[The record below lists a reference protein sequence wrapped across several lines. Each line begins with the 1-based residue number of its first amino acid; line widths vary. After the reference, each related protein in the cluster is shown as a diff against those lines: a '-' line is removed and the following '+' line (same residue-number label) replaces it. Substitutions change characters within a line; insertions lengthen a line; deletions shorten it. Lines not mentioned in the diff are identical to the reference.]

1 MLSAIY
7 KDVLNGQ
14 SELTFQTTADSV
26 EAGLIREEYY
36 TIGKVNGIWR
46 EFIIDSVK
54 EKDEG
59 VLIQEVKA
67 SLSSVELNDHLILNE
82 VQGRS
87 LEIGLREILA
97 GTRWEVG
104 TIDPAIHSSA
114 VAEELLYKNVLE
126 GIYALVDQ
134 FNCDVYFSYVVDV
147 DKVVRRQVNLFKRLG
162 TESGK
167 RFEIDKDVLSVERQ
181 IDTTMIKTAI
191 YPIRIED
198 SAEDGTVITDIS
210 SVEWRVTNGDPVDKP
225 RGQKWVGDPNALRQ
239 WGRLDSQNNLIHRVK
254 LYEFNE
260 EVTPEV
266 MLQMSWVSLGNYTT
280 PKITYTTNI
289 VDLYQLFG
297 EEYAHEKVALGD
309 TCVVIDNYFTVP
321 IQTEDRVIE
330 LELDLIDPANSKVI
344 LGDPKVSYR
353 SDRETIQDSINGS
366 LNAVKRT
373 AQNALDS
380 ANGKNTITH
389 GSTEPENPRTGDS
402 WVRPHPNDPKE
413 TQWLIWDGTQWVIE
427 IDTTRISDA
436 VLAGEEALAAGEEAK
451 QAGEAALAA
460 GEEAKQAA
468 NDAREVADEAKLAAE
483 EAKEIGENAG
493 LAAEEAK
500 LAGEDAKQA
509 ADEAKQAGQDALEA
523 GNTALEKAEQ
533 AAQDAEEAKSAADAI
548 AIDVEGVMQD
558 VSKISGTAQNAF
570 DKALAVEETTATLE
584 KSVNGVTGR
593 LTEVEET
600 AAGTTRKVNELEIT
614 VDGQRQTIASVESAV
629 ANQKTSDRNLLLD
642 SNVPATNQSY
652 LIKTYTMRELMIEG
666 EDYVFRAKLTIGEGK
681 TWAGLWLDGG
691 LISMGR
697 LIKDTDGTYF
707 LRFKGRQGVNT
718 ANSIIHLYVGD
729 STAVGVTSN
738 IEWAKLT
745 KSNVLFKE
753 WSPAP
758 EDMATVSKVNEI
770 ENTVDGF
777 RQTISSVE
785 EWQNDF
791 NIGSRNYI
799 SRSNEF
805 RNHTQGLVVGT
816 QQADGSLR
824 LDVNSADRL
833 PFAVSNA
840 LAVGST
846 PVSQG
851 IISNFKTGDD
861 ITFSIWL
868 KGEATQ
874 LPPEGYI
881 GNGMG
886 YIDAVNAAETMNP
899 NVYTRY
905 DYTFKYNLISGAA
918 VPHIRFNN
926 QRGSY
931 ILGMTAIYKS
941 NRGMDWSPAPEDKAT
956 VTKVNQIESTVN
968 GTVQTVAEVKQTAD
982 SALTKATQVE
992 QTASGIRQTVS
1003 EVQTQL
1009 DLTDIKTA
1017 IAGGLV
1023 ITNDPEFRN
1032 GNNGIV
1038 TYNNAANGVVTV
1050 TRQNMAAASGG
1061 TQPTNSP
1068 FRMFIEVTGAANPAF
1083 GGIVRLTQARVNAK
1097 FVVKFNANLPT
1108 GRRFQFAN
1116 NSLGTNGKCTWLT
1129 SFEGRGTWTEYMY
1142 LVECG
1147 TGGTFSTF
1155 GHLYV
1160 MNGATPT
1167 PAAPLRWHIARY
1179 EIIDISQSQQSQIT
1193 QLSDTINLKVEKNDV
1208 INQINVSTEGILIAG
1223 NKVRITG
1230 TTTIDNAVIRTA
1242 HIADLAV
1249 TNGKIAN
1256 LSVDTAKI
1264 SDAAITNAKIG
1275 NLAVN
1280 SAKIV
1285 DLAVTEAKIGNAAVT
1300 NAKIANLSVDTA
1312 KIGELAVTTG
1322 KIGQLAVTEAKIG
1335 NLAVTE
1341 GKIANLAVT
1350 NAKIANLSV
1359 DTAKIADASITN
1371 AKIGNLAVDTAKIA
1385 NASIT
1390 NAKIVNVD
1398 ASKVTAN
1405 TLSAITTNTGTLN
1418 VTGWINLATSN
1429 IGIRATY
1436 DFGDQIDGAF
1446 NPRWFTGEYMLGYR
1460 HIRFLADVHQVTT
1473 NNQKGQFMYY
1483 GETFLGGDYFKLRAY
1498 NNSTSKTLLGRMDFT
1513 GQQMQITNNWGAQSG
1528 ILLSATGA
1536 SNFSGAAW
1544 FNSTARVQGEFTN
1557 SRIVPRADWGTFQI
1571 NENYVN
1577 RIARIQ
1583 LSNGNGGVSLNPGNN
1598 LGFAE
1603 FNVGRD
1609 TSRRIWSNGIY
1620 NRTYSSSA
1628 NMHIT
1633 DAGTL
1638 GRSTSASKYKLN
1650 IAEVPNIEQ
1659 LGYNLLTVAPK
1670 RWNDKYETE
1679 SIADEMTTGER
1690 LSGDSLFL
1698 RPHLG
1703 LIAEDLRAAGLDD
1716 FITVNKTTGEIEGI
1730 EYDRLWTVLIP
1741 LIRQQQETLVEQQ
1754 AINIKLFR
1762 EMEELKVG

>member
-1 MLSAIY
+1 MTTTLSDGAVVTDAAPLLSAIY

-36 TIGKVNGIWR
+36 AVGQINGVWR

-59 VLIQEVKA
+59 ALIQEVKA
-67 SLSSVELNDHLILNE
+67 SLSSVELNDHLVLGKI
-82 VQGRS
+82 QGMN
-87 LEIGLREILA
+87 LTTGLREILS
-97 GTRWEVG
+97 GTRWEMG
-104 TIDPAIHSSA
+104 TVDSAIVSNPI
-114 VAEELLYKNVLE
+114 AEELQYMNVLE
-126 GIYALVDQ
+126 AIHELVKQ
-134 FNCDVYFSYVVDV
+134 YNCDVYFTYVIDI
-147 DKVVRRQVNLFKRLG
+147 DKVVRRQVNLFRRLG
-162 TESGK
+162 TDSGK
-167 RFEIDKDVLSVERQ
+167 RFEISKDMMSVERH

-191 YPIRIED
+191 YPIRIEE
-198 SAEDGTVITDIS
+198 SEEEGKVITDIS
-210 SVEWRVTNGDPVDKP
+210 SVEWRVANGDPVDKP
-225 RGQKWVGDPNALRQ
+225 LGQKWVGDPNALRQ
-239 WGRLDSQNNLIHRVK
+239 WGRLDRSGNLIHRVK

-260 EVTPEV
+260 EVTPAV
-266 MLQMSWVSLGNYTT
+266 MLQMSWVSLGSYTS
-280 PKITYTTNI
+280 PKVTYTTNI
-289 VDLYQLFG
+289 VDLYQLLG
-297 EEYAHEKVALGD
+297 EEYAHEKVVLGD

-344 LGDPKVSYR
+344 LGDPKVSYA
-353 SDRETIQDSINGS
+353 SDRDNIGSIIEGALGS
-366 LNAVKRT
+366 VRRT
-373 AQNALDS
+373 ADNALVS
-380 ANGKNTITH
+380 ANGKNTITY
-389 GSTEPENPRTGDS
+389 GSIEPRNPRTGDS
-402 WVRPHPNDPKE
+402 WVRPHPNDPRE

-427 IDTTRISDA
+427 IDTMRISEA
-436 VLAGEEALAAGEEAK
+436 VIAGEEAFAAGEEAK
-451 QAGEAALAA
+451 QAGEDALAA

-558 VSKISGTAQNAF
+558 VSEISGTAQNAY

-600 AAGTTRKVNELEIT
+600 AAGTTRKVNELEVT
-614 VDGQRQTIASVESAV
+614 VDGQRQTIASVESTLGAMQV
-629 ANQKTSDRNLLLD
+629 GQRNLLRNSSFSYD
-642 SNVPATNQSY
+642 SELWGTSSGLIPSFPAQNEDIKYLRILKESPTNGRATIATSGGYLHLRIKPNTEYSLGLWYFVEAVESVGNRTSQVFLRTRNV
-652 LIKTYTMRELMIEG
+652 
-666 EDYVFRAKLTIGEGK
+666 GEG
-681 TWAGLWLDGG
+681 TFSDSPIADIDLSQTGRWIWLSANGH
-691 LISMGR
+691 SMTSGQEVTEATFTIA
-697 LIKDTDGTYF
+697 LD
-707 LRFKGRQGVNT
+707 
-718 ANSIIHLYVGD
+718 ANSVATIWFREAILVEGR
-729 STAVGVTSN
+729 
-738 IEWAKLT
+738 
-745 KSNVLFKE
+745 NVKA

-1285 DLAVTEAKIGNAAVT
+1285 DLAVTNGKIGNLAVTEGKIANLAVT
-1300 NAKIANLSVDTA
+1300 NAKIGDLAVNSA
-1312 KIGELAVTTG
+1312 KIGS
-1322 KIGQLAVTEAKIG
+1322 LAVTEAKIG

-1350 NAKIANLSV
+1350 NAKIANLAV
-1359 DTAKIADASITN
+1359 NTAKIADAAITN
-1371 AKIGNLAVDTAKIA
+1371 AKIA
-1385 NASIT
+1385 N
-1390 NAKIVNVD
+1390 
-1398 ASKVTAN
+1398 
-1405 TLSAITTNTGTLN
+1405 LSADKINTGTLN
-1418 VTGWINLATSN
+1418 AANVNIINLNASAIVSGTLRAITITGSTFETVGDFGTMTLNRGVTTYQQSGSVYGQIAGTTTASGLSLAFQSTGSAIVRAGRIDSGSAKYANSVLQLNSGFVAAAPTMSSSWETVWHNLILRYMSGGTVGNQITLDATNVTIMRNFRVTGSKNAVHVTRDGVRSTPAYETAESYLGD
-1429 IGIRATY
+1429 IGEAS
-1436 DFGDQIDGAF
+1436 
-1446 NPRWFTGEYMLGYR
+1446 TGENCEIEILIEGLFSDTVNTDIPYQV
-1460 HIRFLADVHQVTT
+1460 FLSAYGDSHVWVSKRTPFSFTVMSDSSNAEFTWELKAKRRGFEHERLVLQEDFDNTMI
-1473 NNQKGQFMYY
+1473 QFMY
-1483 GETFLGGDYFKLRAY
+1483 GE
-1498 NNSTSKTLLGRMDFT
+1498 NSK
-1513 GQQMQITNNWGAQSG
+1513 
-1528 ILLSATGA
+1528 
-1536 SNFSGAAW
+1536 
-1544 FNSTARVQGEFTN
+1544 
-1557 SRIVPRADWGTFQI
+1557 P
-1571 NENYVN
+1571 
-1577 RIARIQ
+1577 
-1583 LSNGNGGVSLNPGNN
+1583 
-1598 LGFAE
+1598 
-1603 FNVGRD
+1603 
-1609 TSRRIWSNGIY
+1609 
-1620 NRTYSSSA
+1620 
-1628 NMHIT
+1628 
-1633 DAGTL
+1633 
-1638 GRSTSASKYKLN
+1638 
-1650 IAEVPNIEQ
+1650 
-1659 LGYNLLTVAPK
+1659 
-1670 RWNDKYETE
+1670 
-1679 SIADEMTTGER
+1679 
-1690 LSGDSLFL
+1690 
-1698 RPHLG
+1698 
-1703 LIAEDLRAAGLDD
+1703 EDL
-1716 FITVNKTTGEIEGI
+1716 EGDCVTSEGATPI
-1730 EYDRLWTVLIP
+1730 Y
-1741 LIRQQQETLVEQQ
+1741 
-1754 AINIKLFR
+1754 A
-1762 EMEELKVG
+1762 EEEK

>member
-1 MLSAIY
+1 MTTTLSDGAVVTDAAPLLSAIY

-36 TIGKVNGIWR
+36 VVGQINGVWR

-59 VLIQEVKA
+59 ALIQEVKA
-67 SLSSVELNDHLILNE
+67 SLSSVELNDHLVLGKI
-82 VQGRS
+82 QGMN
-87 LEIGLREILA
+87 LTTGLREILS
-97 GTRWEVG
+97 GTRWEMG
-104 TIDPAIHSSA
+104 TVDAAIVSNPI
-114 VAEELLYKNVLE
+114 AEELQYMNVLE
-126 GIYALVDQ
+126 AIHELVKQ
-134 FNCDVYFSYVVDV
+134 YNCDVYFTYVIDI
-147 DKVVRRQVNLFKRLG
+147 DRVVRRQVNLFRRLG
-162 TESGK
+162 TDSGK
-167 RFEIDKDVLSVERQ
+167 RFEISKDMLSVERH

-191 YPIRIED
+191 YPIRIEE
-198 SAEDGTVITDIS
+198 SEEEGKVITDIS
-210 SVEWRVTNGDPVDKP
+210 SVEWRVANGDPVDKP
-225 RGQKWVGDPNALRQ
+225 LGQKWVGDPNALRQ
-239 WGRLDSQNNLIHRVK
+239 WGRLDRSGNLIHRVK

-260 EVTPEV
+260 EVTPAV
-266 MLQMSWVSLGNYTT
+266 MLQMSWVSLGSYTS
-280 PKITYTTNI
+280 PKVTYTTNI
-289 VDLYQLFG
+289 VDLYQLLG
-297 EEYAHEKVALGD
+297 EEFAHEKVVLGD

-344 LGDPKVSYR
+344 LGDPKASYA
-353 SDRETIQDSINGS
+353 SDRDNIGSIIEGA
-366 LNAVKRT
+366 LGAVRRT
-373 AQNALDS
+373 ADNALAS

-389 GSTEPENPRTGDS
+389 GSNEPRNPRTGDS

-427 IDTTRISDA
+427 IDTMRISEA
-436 VLAGEEALAAGEEAK
+436 VIAGEEALAAGEEAK
-451 QAGEAALAA
+451 QAGEDALAA

-500 LAGEDAKQA
+500 QVGEDAKQA
-509 ADEAKQAGQDALEA
+509 ASEAKQAGQDALEA

-558 VSKISGTAQNAF
+558 VSEISDTAQSAF

-652 LIKTYTMRELMIEG
+652 LIKTYTMSELMIEG

-681 TWAGLWLDGG
+681 TWAGIWLDGG
-691 LISMGR
+691 LIILGAGR
-697 LIKDTDGTYF
+697 LTKDSDGTYF

-886 YIDAVNAAETMNP
+886 YIDAVNATETMNP

-992 QTASGIRQTVS
+992 QTASGIRQTVT

-1023 ITNDPEFRN
+1023 ITDDPEFRN
-1032 GNNGIV
+1032 GNNGIA
-1038 TYNNAANGVVTV
+1038 TYNNAGNGVVTV
-1050 TRQNMAAASGG
+1050 TRQHMAAASGG
-1061 TQPTNSP
+1061 TQPTDSP
-1068 FRMFIEVTGAANPAF
+1068 YRIAVEVTGAANPQF
-1083 GGIVRLTQARVNAK
+1083 GGIVRNTQSRVNAK

-1167 PAAPLRWHIARY
+1167 PATPLRWHIARY

-1208 INQINVSTEGILIAG
+1208 INQINISTEGILIAG

-1280 SAKIV
+1280 SAKIGELAV
-1285 DLAVTEAKIGNAAVT
+1285 TNGKIGNLAVTEG
-1300 NAKIANLSVDTA
+1300 KIANLAVTNA

-1350 NAKIANLSV
+1350 NAKIANLAV
-1359 DTAKIADASITN
+1359 NTAKIADAAITN
-1371 AKIGNLAVDTAKIA
+1371 AKIA
-1385 NASIT
+1385 N
-1390 NAKIVNVD
+1390 
-1398 ASKVTAN
+1398 
-1405 TLSAITTNTGTLN
+1405 LSADKINTGTLN
-1418 VTGWINLATSN
+1418 AANVNIINLNASAIVSGTLNAIRITGSTFETVGDFGTMTLNRGVTTYQQSGSVYGQISGTTTASGLSLTFQTTGSAIVRAGRIDAGSAKYANSVIQLNSGFVAAAPTMSSSWETVWHNLILRYMSGGSVGNQITLDATNVTIMRNFRVTGSKNAVHVTRDGVRSTPAYETAESYLGD
-1429 IGIRATY
+1429 IGEAS
-1436 DFGDQIDGAF
+1436 
-1446 NPRWFTGEYMLGYR
+1446 TGENCEIEIPIEGLFSDTVNTDIPYQV
-1460 HIRFLADVHQVTT
+1460 FLSAYGDSHVWVSKRTPFSFTVNSERPNTKFTWEIKAKRRGFEHERLVLQEDFDNTMI
-1473 NNQKGQFMYY
+1473 QFMY
-1483 GETFLGGDYFKLRAY
+1483 GENSKPEDLEGDCV
-1498 NNSTSKTLLGRMDFT
+1498 
-1513 GQQMQITNNWGAQSG
+1513 
-1528 ILLSATGA
+1528 A
-1536 SNFSGAAW
+1536 SEGAAP
-1544 FNSTARVQGEFTN
+1544 
-1557 SRIVPRADWGTFQI
+1557 I
-1571 NENYVN
+1571 Y
-1577 RIARIQ
+1577 
-1583 LSNGNGGVSLNPGNN
+1583 
-1598 LGFAE
+1598 AE
-1603 FNVGRD
+1603 
-1609 TSRRIWSNGIY
+1609 
-1620 NRTYSSSA
+1620 
-1628 NMHIT
+1628 
-1633 DAGTL
+1633 
-1638 GRSTSASKYKLN
+1638 
-1650 IAEVPNIEQ
+1650 
-1659 LGYNLLTVAPK
+1659 
-1670 RWNDKYETE
+1670 
-1679 SIADEMTTGER
+1679 
-1690 LSGDSLFL
+1690 
-1698 RPHLG
+1698 
-1703 LIAEDLRAAGLDD
+1703 
-1716 FITVNKTTGEIEGI
+1716 
-1730 EYDRLWTVLIP
+1730 
-1741 LIRQQQETLVEQQ
+1741 
-1754 AINIKLFR
+1754 
-1762 EMEELKVG
+1762 EEK